1 MKVDIKVSGKT
12 YPVNFSISPGR
23 GDTHFTAMAKSSK
36 ELDILQ
42 QAISDRNAGDE
53 VIGVIIAKA
62 IEKKLKL
69 PVDFDYGYNG
79 AGFGFKLDL
88 YSIAKTLG

>member
-1 MKVDIKVSGKT
+1 MKVDIKVGGKS
-12 YPVNFSISPGR
+12 YPVNFSINPAK
-23 GDTHFTAMAKSSK
+23 GDVHFMAMAKSSK

-69 PVDFDYGYNG
+69 PVDFDYGYSG
-79 AGFGFKLDL
+79 AGYGFKLDL
-88 YSIAKTLG
+88 YSIAKKLG